1 MDLSGVLSG
10 RQVYNGD
17 RTIQHSSMKVLNPNE
32 SYTFRKIFELNAEVD
47 DIVAD
52 FGYSLS
58 RQRLNLP
65 TTDQPLDRLGELRD
79 RIEEILPFVNLTTE
93 MARREILISRVI
105 TEVVHYTHAQL
116 RIEYPLKV
124 SEHLQ
129 GALDYLLR
137 KDTQLIVIEA
147 KKEDLTNGMKQ
158 LAAELIALDQWTDS
172 PQPLLLGAVTTGSLW
187 QFKQLERT
195 TKHLIQGLGSYRVP
209 EDLEPLVGILVQA
222 LSTD

>member
-1 MDLSGVLSG
+1 
-10 RQVYNGD
+10 
-17 RTIQHSSMKVLNPNE
+17 MKVLNPNE

-65 TTDQPLDRLGELRD
+65 TTDQPLERLGELRE

-93 MARREILISRVI
+93 MARREILISRVV

-124 SEHLQ
+124 SDQLQ
-129 GALDYLLR
+129 GSLDYLLR
-137 KDTQLIVIEA
+137 KEAQLIVIEA

-158 LAAELIALDQWTDS
+158 LAAELIAVDQWTES
-172 PQPLLLGAVTTGSLW
+172 PQPLLLGAVTTGILW
-187 QFKQLERT
+187 QFMQLDRT
-195 TKHLIQGLGSYRVP
+195 TKHLTQGLENYPVP
-209 EDLEPLVGILVQA
+209 ENIDPLVGILVQA
-222 LSTD
+222 LSTP

>member
-1 MDLSGVLSG
+1 
-10 RQVYNGD
+10 
-17 RTIQHSSMKVLNPNE
+17 MKVLNPNE

-58 RQRLNLP
+58 RQRLHLP
-65 TTDQPLDRLGELRD
+65 KTDQPLERLGELRD

-93 MARREILISRVI
+93 IARREILISRVV

-124 SEHLQ
+124 SDQLQ
-129 GALDYLLR
+129 GSLNYLLR
-137 KDTQLIVIEA
+137 KDAQLIVIEA

-172 PQPLLLGAVTTGSLW
+172 PQPLLLGAVTTGILW
-187 QFKQLERT
+187 QFMQLDRT
-195 TKHLIQGLGSYRVP
+195 AKHLIQGLESYRVP
-209 EDLEPLVGILVQA
+209 EDLDPFVGILVQA
-222 LSTD
+222 LSI